1 MNATINCLLRRF
13 KPPLYTLTYS
23 NNTQR
28 ALQRF
33 ELPVFTILFF
43 HLAALIFYFPSFP
56 LHYFRK
62 IPPTIFIIFF
72 YFFSLFIFLPYPF
85 FLIKIPEHKPYLYF
99 FSYQNPRTQTLPLQ
113 KRIKTQIH
121 GTLTLFVNFN
131 HCIGSNLHKLF
142 RSLSQTLSSAKPIE
156 TVEPISNPWKPS
168 R

>member
-28 ALQRF
+28 ALQHF

-43 HLAALIFYFPSFP
+43 HLAAFIFYFPSFP

-62 IPPTIFIIFF
+62 IPPSIFIIFF
-72 YFFSLFIFLPYPF
+72 LFLFFVYISSLS
-85 FLIKIPEHKPYLYF
+85 F

-121 GTLTLFVNFN
+121 GTLFVNSN